1 MVKNFIYI
9 FLLAASLV
17 FTGTL
22 PSAAYDS
29 EKIIRVG
36 ISDTSFSRYI
46 FNNVSFYSD
55 EKIDIVDIST
65 GESAKTYE
73 KPVYVEMKDDLFNVY
88 IDSKPVMQNIAGP
101 VVISTKPSSLIGID
115 GLKRAGK
122 PALYRGSIELVK
134 HSKKSGFTIVNVLDL
149 KNYLRGVVP
158 NEMPVSFGLEALKAQ
173 CIAARNYALKPRDK
187 AYKEF
192 DICDS
197 VACQVY
203 FGAKTE
209 KALSDKA
216 VEETDGLVALYDGDL
231 ILAVYS
237 STAGGYTESHAYAFS
252 SPDSKVF
259 PGQDIPYL
267 QARPDIPD
275 MPSIDSEEAA
285 WEFYTS
291 KPDTYDNNSPYFRWT
306 REWTLSEFIEMLN
319 KTMLEQA
326 AFMKPKFTEFD
337 RFQKLKEIKILKR
350 GNSGKVIFLE
360 IITENGSYVV
370 GKELVL
376 RRLFKNKGKALPSAN
391 FVTDLEIKENSEPVI
406 KFYGGGFGHGVGMSQ
421 FGAGKMGM
429 SGMSFTDILQHY
441 YTNISIG
448 TVPVTLETIAEKN
461 SSSTSFFVPS
471 NYAKIYI
478 DENRGVS
485 DFSVTVNGLE
495 INLET
500 GRFFKKKTEFDIS
513 RFVHEGINTV
523 EIILPQEHFGQSN
536 SLTYHLEV
544 AGVRND

>member
-1 MVKNFIYI
+1 MGYGQPKAFIPI
-9 FLLAASLV
+9 CR
-17 FTGTL
+17 
-22 PSAAYDS
+22 YDS
-29 EKIIRVG
+29 
-36 ISDTSFSRYI
+36 SSFTT
-46 FNNVSFYSD
+46 D
-55 EKIDIVDIST
+55 
-65 GESAKTYE
+65 
-73 KPVYVEMKDDLFNVY
+73 
-88 IDSKPVMQNIAGP
+88 
-101 VVISTKPSSLIGID
+101 
-115 GLKRAGK
+115 
-122 PALYRGSIELVK
+122 
-134 HSKKSGFTIVNVLDL
+134 
-149 KNYLRGVVP
+149 
-158 NEMPVSFGLEALKAQ
+158 
-173 CIAARNYALKPRDK
+173 
-187 AYKEF
+187 
-192 DICDS
+192 
-197 VACQVY
+197 
-203 FGAKTE
+203 
-209 KALSDKA
+209 LSD
-216 VEETDGLVALYDGDL
+216 LYNNLHNSNLRL
-231 ILAVYS
+231 IS
-237 STAGGYTESHAYAFS
+237 GHTIKG
-252 SPDSKVF
+252 
-259 PGQDIPYL
+259 
-267 QARPDIPD
+267 
-275 MPSIDSEEAA
+275 
-285 WEFYTS
+285 
-291 KPDTYDNNSPYFRWT
+291 
-306 REWTLSEFIEMLN
+306 FIQYI
-319 KTMLEQA
+319 KI
-326 AFMKPKFTEFD
+326 
-337 RFQKLKEIKILKR
+337 KLKEIKILKR